1 MKQVNKYVVFKNTY
15 EPETILYFFQSRED
29 AMSFKVK
36 EEEAE
41 ELRTM
46 KGLSVRGESFTGT
59 GWTVASVDPP
69 VPRWFRKMWL
79 WLESKMRCYE

>member
-36 EEEAE
+36 EEEA
-41 ELRTM
+41 
-46 KGLSVRGESFTGT
+46 SYQHS
-59 GWTVASVDPP
+59 WTVASVDSRTPS
-69 VPRWFRKMWL
+69 WFRKMWI
-79 WLESKMRCYE
+79 WLESKTRCC